1 VLKALF
7 VFVVVAGAVLGIG
20 YLYLQAKEKRAPKRT
35 TRSTRTGTGPS
46 SKRKPVSRFDSG
58 PRLLRVL
65 PVALLGAAVVCLVV
79 ALAQFRIS
87 RTGVVGTVVLTVDAS
102 QSMNQMDVLPSRL
115 GAAQQAARTFLDQIP
130 PTFPVG
136 LVTFADKA
144 TQLEAPTQDRAAVG
158 AALDAPPRGEGTVIG
173 DGLNTSLDA
182 IEAVWQ
188 GSPQPAAVILL
199 SDGRDTGSTV
209 SPEDAAAR
217 AASLGVPVYTV
228 VLGKTSTGGGP
239 GANAALLEDIAQRTG
254 AQSFT
259 AETAGELDQVYG
271 ALGTQLTTQLKVS
284 NSAALFVAI
293 AAVLAVA
300 AGLAVLLLPGR
311 PDL

>member
-1 VLKALF
+1 MANSTKFRTEHWDDRLWEKLCLLF
-7 VFVVVAGAVLGIG
+7 VTG
-20 YLYLQAKEKRAPKRT
+20 RT
-35 TRSTRTGTGPS
+35 
-46 SKRKPVSRFDSG
+46 
-58 PRLLRVL
+58 
-65 PVALLGAAVVCLVV
+65 AL
-79 ALAQFRIS
+79 
-87 RTGVVGTVVLTVDAS
+87 VGTVVLTIDAS
-102 QSMNQMDVLPSRL
+102 QSMNQKDVSPSRL

-144 TQLEAPTQDRAAVG
+144 EQLVAPTQDRASVAS
-158 AALDAPPRGEGTVIG
+158 ALDDPPRGPGTVIG

-182 IEAVWQ
+182 VEAVWH
-188 GSPQPAAVILL
+188 GNPQPAAIILL
-199 SDGRDTGSTV
+199 SDGRDTGSSV

-228 VLGKTSTGGGP
+228 VLGKTSIGAGP
-239 GANAALLEDIAQRTG
+239 GANASLLEGIAQKTG

-271 ALGTQLTTQLKVS
+271 ALGTQLSTQLKVS

-300 AGLAVLLLPGR
+300 AGLSVLLLPSR